1 MFKNKKEHFIF
12 ILMIATTMVFIMSCY
27 NIAMIE
33 GFSLNIFKHAALG
46 FPLAFIYALVGD
58 IFIVG
63 KIVKIITSKI
73 LKPNDDMKKVGVY
86 MSFFTSCGMVIWMSL
101 FGVITNIGLNSNFIS
116 AYSNALITNFIFAIP
131 LNLSIVSPLI
141 RFIFFKIFPPISSIN
156 EKINEEI
163 NAI

>member
-27 NIAMIE
+27 NIAIIE
-33 GFSLNIFKHAALG
+33 GFSLSIFKHAVMG
-46 FPLAFIYALVGD
+46 FPIAFIYALIGD

-63 KIVKIITSKI
+63 KIVKVITSKI
-73 LKPNDDMKKVGVY
+73 LDPNAPMKKVGLY

-101 FGVITNIGLNSNFIS
+101 FGVIANVGLNSNFIS
-116 AYSNALITNFIFAIP
+116 VYGIALVTNFIFAIP
-131 LNLSIVSPLI
+131 LNLLIVSPLI
-141 RFIFFKIFPPISSIN
+141 RFIFFKMFPPITSVN
-156 EKINEEI
+156 EQI

>member
-1 MFKNKKEHFIF
+1 
-12 ILMIATTMVFIMSCY
+12 MIATTMVFIMSCY

-73 LKPNDDMKKVGVY
+73 LKPNDDMK
-86 MSFFTSCGMVIWMSL
+86 
-101 FGVITNIGLNSNFIS
+101 
-116 AYSNALITNFIFAIP
+116 
-131 LNLSIVSPLI
+131 
-141 RFIFFKIFPPISSIN
+141 
-156 EKINEEI
+156 
-163 NAI
+163 

>member
-1 MFKNKKEHFIF
+1 
-12 ILMIATTMVFIMSCY
+12 
-27 NIAMIE
+27 
-33 GFSLNIFKHAALG
+33 
-46 FPLAFIYALVGD
+46 
-58 IFIVG
+58 
-63 KIVKIITSKI
+63 
-73 LKPNDDMKKVGVY
+73 MKKVGVY

-131 LNLSIVSPLI
+131 LNLLIVSPLI

-156 EKINEEI
+156 EQINEEI

>member
-1 MFKNKKEHFIF
+1 
-12 ILMIATTMVFIMSCY
+12 
-27 NIAMIE
+27 MIE

-116 AYSNALITNFIFAIP
+116 AYSNAHKH
-131 LNLSIVSPLI
+131 IVFHVYPCG
-141 RFIFFKIFPPISSIN
+141 FKAAAVIVTTCAYSCNRRGIV
-156 EKINEEI
+156 
-163 NAI
+163 

>member
-1 MFKNKKEHFIF
+1 
-12 ILMIATTMVFIMSCY
+12 
-27 NIAMIE
+27 MIE

-101 FGVITNIGLNSNFIS
+101 FGVITNI
-116 AYSNALITNFIFAIP
+116 P
-131 LNLSIVSPLI
+131 LNLLIVSPLI

-156 EKINEEI
+156 EQINEEI

>member
-1 MFKNKKEHFIF
+1 
-12 ILMIATTMVFIMSCY
+12 
-27 NIAMIE
+27 MIE
-33 GFSLNIFKHAALG
+33 GFSLNIFKHEALG

-58 IFIVG
+58 IVIVG

-131 LNLSIVSPLI
+131 LNLLIVSPLI

-156 EKINEEI
+156 EQINEEI